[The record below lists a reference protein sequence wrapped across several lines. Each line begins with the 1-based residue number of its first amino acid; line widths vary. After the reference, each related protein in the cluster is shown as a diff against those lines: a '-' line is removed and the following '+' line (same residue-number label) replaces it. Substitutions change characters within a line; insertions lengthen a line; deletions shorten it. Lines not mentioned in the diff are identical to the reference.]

1 MKKIL
6 LQGAMDIEV
15 NVFVTKVK
23 EAADYQMIEEDGMV
37 FHTGTIGENFYIVN
51 QTGMGTIKAA
61 MATTYAIQRFRPTM
75 VINQGTAGA
84 QQKEL
89 SVGDIILVK
98 EAVNINALSMPKKKL
113 GEGSDPFSWDGF
125 HTAYY
130 CADKLV
136 LDMFS
141 KFEYTSGCV
150 KKGKCATGD
159 IFSRE
164 YDRII
169 WLANKFE
176 TQCEDMETAAVYEV
190 CQTFRIPCMGLR
202 IISNNELQDDAF
214 NEETAEILQNCIWK
228 NLIQNI

>member
-15 NVFVTKVK
+15 NVFVAKVK
-23 EAADYQMIEEDGMV
+23 ESTDYEVIEENGMV

-61 MATTYAIQRFRPTM
+61 MTTTYAIGRFQPTM

-89 SVGDIILVK
+89 SVGDLILVE

-113 GEGSDPFSWDGF
+113 GEGSNPFSWEGF

-130 CADKLV
+130 GADKML
-136 LDMFS
+136 LDLFS
-141 KFEYTSGCV
+141 EFSYTSGCV

-164 YDRII
+164 DDRII
-169 WLANKFE
+169 WLANKFD

-190 CQTFRIPCMGLR
+190 CQRFRIPCVGLR
-202 IISNNELQDDAF
+202 IISNNELKDDTF
-214 NEETAEILQNCIWK
+214 NEDTAEILQNSIWK
-228 NLIQNI
+228 NLIENI